1 MLTHSQ
7 ERQAGLKGDKM
18 ARLMTV
24 EEVARYLRVTERT
37 IYRLIKGHK
46 IPAIKVGH
54 QWRFEKASIDEWLRQ
69 NVIEKHVEVLVIDD
83 EELIRL
89 LFEETLGKLGYKVV
103 IAKNGSEGLE
113 LIKQRD
119 FDLLFLDLKMP
130 GMDGAEIFRQ
140 VKTIKP
146 NLPVVI
152 ITGYPNSDMMDRA
165 LAHGPF
171 GIMKKPF
178 TDVDIITAANS
189 FLQSDKDKGNRR
201 LWSRYKL

>member
-1 MLTHSQ
+1 
-7 ERQAGLKGDKM
+7 M
-18 ARLMTV
+18 ARLMTA
-24 EEVARYLRVTERT
+24 EEVARYLRVAERT

-146 NLPVVI
+146 NLPVAI
-152 ITGYPNSDMMDRA
+152 ITGYPDSDMMAQA
-165 LAHGPF
+165 LALSPLGV
-171 GIMKKPF
+171 MNKPF
-178 TDVDIITAANS
+178 NEADIASTVAN
-189 FLQSDKDKGNRR
+189 FLRISGRR
-201 LWSRYKL
+201 

>member
-1 MLTHSQ
+1 MT
-7 ERQAGLKGDKM
+7 EI
-18 ARLMTV
+18 MTV
-24 EEVARYLRVTERT
+24 EEVARYLRVTKRT
-37 IYRLIKGHK
+37 IYRLVKRGD
-46 IPAIKVGH
+46 IPAARVGH
-54 QWRFEKASIDEWLRQ
+54 QWRFERASIDEWLRQ
-69 NVIEKHVEVLVIDD
+69 NIIAKHVKVLVIDD

-119 FDLLFLDLKMP
+119 FDLLFLDLKIP

-152 ITGYPNSDMMDRA
+152 ITGYPNSDMMNRA

-178 TDVDIITAANS
+178 TDVDIATAANS

-201 LWSRYKL
+201 LGSRYKL

>member
-1 MLTHSQ
+1 
-7 ERQAGLKGDKM
+7 M

-24 EEVARYLRVTERT
+24 KEVARYLRVTERT
-37 IYRLIKGHK
+37 IYRLLKRGD
-46 IPAIKVGH
+46 IPATRVGR
-54 QWRFEKASIDEWLRQ
+54 QWRFERTFIDEWLRQ
-69 NVIEKHVEVLVIDD
+69 NIIEKHVEVLVIDD

-178 TDVDIITAANS
+178 TNVDIITAANS
-189 FLQSDKDKGNRR
+189 FLQSGKDKGEG
-201 LWSRYKL
+201 KLRPRSQL

>member
-1 MLTHSQ
+1 
-7 ERQAGLKGDKM
+7 M
-18 ARLMTV
+18 ARLMTA
-24 EEVARYLRVTERT
+24 EEVARYLRVAERT

-140 VKTIKP
+140 VKTINP

-189 FLQSDKDKGNRR
+189 FLQSDKDKGER
-201 LWSRYKL
+201 KLGPRSQL